1 MMIAEKETDSLIG
14 EVVLNEI
21 DLNNRT
27 AISAYR
33 FQVIT
38 AIKDMAR
45 RP

>member
-21 DLNNRT
+21 DLNNR